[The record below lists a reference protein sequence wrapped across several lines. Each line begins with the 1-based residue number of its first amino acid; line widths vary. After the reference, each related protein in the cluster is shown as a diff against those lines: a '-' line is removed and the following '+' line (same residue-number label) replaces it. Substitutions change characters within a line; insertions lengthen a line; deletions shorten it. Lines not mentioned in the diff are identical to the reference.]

1 MKLKKIASLALAGI
15 MAVSMLAACGSKGS
29 ENGNETETATS
40 TSIVDVV
47 NKAQSANNK
56 VKITFT
62 DDAALSKALKTAAE
76 VYGFQATT
84 DGLEEAIHNMIGVT
98 EKLPGTEWV
107 DNGKVTTTGLLSGKV
122 IYDNDYSKDNG
133 KAGKEDGTVYT
144 LFAVEKFE
152 GGSYPTEESVL
163 NKFADTVDEK
173 IAELANTSDDTD
185 NDGKLNADV
194 AVGDKYY
201 SYSYK
206 GNVSMVS
213 VKNPSGIVDYYVAYV
228 VEQTVT
234 EKKL

>member
-40 TSIVDVV
+40 TSIVDAV

-84 DGLEEAIHNMIGVT
+84 GGLETAITNMIGVT
-98 EKLPGTEWV
+98 KELPGTEWA
-107 DNGKVTTTGLLSGKV
+107 GKVTSVGLLNGNV
-122 IYDNDYSKDNG
+122 VYDNDYSTANG

-152 GGSYPTEESVL
+152 GSSYPTEESVL

-185 NDGKLNADV
+185 KDGKLNADV